1 MPAMTPTTTTR
12 LRLRD
17 ISLLLFNHAD
27 AWIVT
32 LVVVLMALL
41 IHNAVTWP
49 NLYLMIGIT
58 VGYWLAFAMNDYYDA
73 PHDALEPS
81 KAARNFFVRAHPG
94 KLLIGSV
101 IAVLAV
107 LLFPAFAQFGL
118 PGILVVAVSLFFM
131 WAYSAEPLRLKSRPG
146 LDLLTHIVFVETYPY
161 VATLFLIGATWL
173 QVDSVVVVCAML
185 ASLTAQLEQQI
196 RDYDVDIQSG
206 RTFTTVVGIPASA
219 RLLRLA
225 TVALIII
232 ATIFLLNGTIPLV
245 FLPVALIP
253 LPALL
258 HRLIREPGAPR
269 SQRYVHVAV
278 IMGVLYALFVLGY
291 VLMSA

>member
-1 MPAMTPTTTTR
+1 MSTTR
-12 LRLRD
+12 NRLQSHD
-17 ISLLLFNHAD
+17 IIRLLTNHAD

-41 IHNAVTWP
+41 IHDAVTWQ
-49 NLYLMIGIT
+49 NLYLMVGIT
-58 VGYWLAFAMNDYYDA
+58 AGYWLAFAMNDYYDA

-81 KAARNFFVRAHPG
+81 KASRNFFVQVNPG
-94 KLLIGSV
+94 KLQIGGV
-101 IAVLAV
+101 IAVMAV
-107 LLFPAFAQFGL
+107 LLFPAFAQFGWQ
-118 PGILVVAVSLFFM
+118 GILVVAVSLFFM

-146 LDLLTHIVFVETYPY
+146 LDLLTHVIFVETYPY

-173 QVDSVVVVCAML
+173 QVDSVVVICAML

-206 RTFTTVVGIPASA
+206 RTFTTVVGIPVSA
-219 RLLRLA
+219 LLLRLA
-225 TVALIII
+225 TVALIIV
-232 ATIFLLNGTIPLV
+232 AAFFLLNGTIPLV

-258 HRLIREPGAPR
+258 HRLVREPGAPR
-269 SQRYVHVAV
+269 SQRYVHAAV
-278 IMGVLYALFVLGY
+278 IMGVLYATFVLGY
-291 VLMSA
+291 TLLNI